1 LSTSHSGSVGGDG
14 GRVLGDRHCVVFGE
28 VEKILHVALEVFVG
42 EIGLFSEH
50 MLVERLDHM
59 GGRTAVSRAAHTS
72 KLIISTKGRYLEVAE
87 VDILAHAL
95 LPHLARLW
103 RY

>member
-1 LSTSHSGSVGGDG
+1 MSTSHSGSVGGDE

-59 GGRTAVSRAAHTS
+59 EGNVLR
-72 KLIISTKGRYLEVAE
+72 
-87 VDILAHAL
+87 
-95 LPHLARLW
+95 
-103 RY
+103 